1 MSPSV
6 GKSNKSMKIC
16 YLFNFSASGTTFS
29 FTHKKKKKKKTK
41 KQTNW
46 DILLCISSLSK
57 GSKRVDSPKDR
68 HGVLSLIFL
77 VISYFVRDLYYC
89 VCFTPYFI
97 FSLYIYIIFQ
107 GMIYYSFGTLSSFL
121 SSYPLYHLSPLFR
134 LYFSDRPFFKIS
146 LFPHLSSSCLKI
158 IRRSFYISL
167 FQSYFERLSKPHG
180 NCSDGT
186 QTNFTSEEYTYTTR
200 ACVKSCVQQHIF
212 NKCGC
217 VTDIMM
223 NDTICSPRN
232 QTERT
237 YPLHLCGFV
246 LLVKRNKRIHI
257 NMKCQM
263 T

>member
-1 MSPSV
+1 M
-6 GKSNKSMKIC
+6 IC
-16 YLFNFSASGTTFS
+16 IIVYVHLLFIYIYIYHFSR
-29 FTHKKKKKKKTK
+29 
-41 KQTNW
+41 N
-46 DILLCISSLSK
+46 DLLFFWYAL
-57 GSKRVDSPKDR
+57 
-68 HGVLSLIFL
+68 
-77 VISYFVRDLYYC
+77 
-89 VCFTPYFI
+89 I
-97 FSLYIYIIFQ
+97 FSL
-107 GMIYYSFGTLSSFL
+107 FL
-121 SSYPLYHLSPLFR
+121 SSIPSLSFVSFVLLWSSFFLNLFIP
-134 LYFSDRPFFKIS
+134 SSIFF
-146 LFPHLSSSCLKI
+146 LFKNNSPI
-158 IRRSFYISL
+158 FYISL

>member
-29 FTHKKKKKKKTK
+29 FTHKKKKKKKRKK
-41 KQTNW
+41 KQTGTYFYVYKLTFQMVQEGRQPQRPPWCSFADISRNLIFCPW
-46 DILLCISSLSK
+46 FVLLCMFYPLFHLLFIYISFITEWFAILLVRSHLFSLPILYTISLLCF
-57 GSKRVDSPKDR
+57 VCT
-68 HGVLSLIFL
+68 SLIVLFFL
-77 VISYFVRDLYYC
+77 L
-89 VCFTPYFI
+89 
-97 FSLYIYIIFQ
+97 
-107 GMIYYSFGTLSSFL
+107 
-121 SSYPLYHLSPLFR
+121 
-134 LYFSDRPFFKIS
+134 IS

-158 IRRSFYISL
+158 IRRSFIL
-167 FQSYFERLSKPHG
+167 HFFQSYFERLSKPHG

-246 LLVKRNKRIHI
+246 
-257 NMKCQM
+257 
-263 T
+263 